1 MSSTEQTRRIVREYL
16 ERCRSGKEPEAA
28 VQYLAPSF
36 ATHYVFAEQTIDGE
50 RTPEWMIEHI
60 NEQVQTYGDF
70 EFVIDEL
77 LADGDRA
84 FVRTTQRGTHV
95 GVVNGIAPTGRPLT
109 VVTHAVYRVEGDRI
123 VEYWLNSDRAGLAA
137 QLA

>member
-1 MSSTEQTRRIVREYL
+1 MSSTEDTRRIVREYL
-16 ERCRSGKEPEAA
+16 ERCRSGKEPAAA

-36 ATHYVFAEQTIDGE
+36 GTHYVFAEQTIDGE
-50 RTPEWMIEHI
+50 RTPEWMVEHI
-60 NEQVQTYGDF
+60 DEQLQTYGDF

-84 FVRTTQRGTHV
+84 FVRTTQRGTHR
-95 GVVNGIAPTGRPLT
+95 GVINGVAPTGRPLT
-109 VVTHAVYRVEGDRI
+109 VLTHTVYRVEGDRI
-123 VEYWLNSDRAGLAA
+123 VEYWLNADRAGLAA